1 MIIALVRNCKLVH
14 RVRRMSLSARKNNC
28 QRLPML
34 AVVVSGSVSFLFCF
48 VFVFVFVILVLL
60 FALLIIMVFC
70 VLLMFLLYFFW
81 FVFVLSSVC
90 VLCPK
95 LPVSL
100 DCPFF
105 IDPSVFSNLSKK
117 TKRPWLLICT
127 FWLHL
132 NYARKFDI

>member
-1 MIIALVRNCKLVH
+1 MIIALFRNCKLVH
-14 RVRRMSLSARKNNC
+14 RVQRMSLSARKNNC

-34 AVVVSGSVSFLFCF
+34 AVVVSGYVYFLFCF
-48 VFVFVFVILVLL
+48 VFVFVFVFLVLL

-105 IDPSVFSNLSKK
+105 IDPSVFSNLNKK
-117 TKRPWLLICT
+117 TIRPWQLICT

-132 NYARKFDI
+132 SYARKFDI

>member
-34 AVVVSGSVSFLFCF
+34 AVVVSGSCIFCF
-48 VFVFVFVILVLL
+48 VLFLVFFVFLVVP

-81 FVFVLSSVC
+81 FDFVLSSVC

-117 TKRPWLLICT
+117 TKRPWQLICT